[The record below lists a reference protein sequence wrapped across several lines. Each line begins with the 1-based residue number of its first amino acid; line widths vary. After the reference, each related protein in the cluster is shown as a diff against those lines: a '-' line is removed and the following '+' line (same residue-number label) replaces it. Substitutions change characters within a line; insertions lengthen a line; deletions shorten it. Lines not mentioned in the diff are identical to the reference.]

1 MATSSP
7 MLSRLSAPLTI
18 KLQLTLVFGTL
29 VVLASVVLTWVLGEM
44 LRDRVRTDAGRVLT
58 LLSGNAAYILAD
70 DLATN
75 ADMVDLLARRDAV
88 WAAGLDS
95 PEAQRTLEL
104 IQATAPRTHLWVG
117 VADAAGTVRAAT
129 GNLLRGQSVAQRP
142 WFQRGQD
149 GPFVGDVHPA
159 KLLATLLPA
168 DRDGE
173 PQRFVDY
180 AAPLVRDG
188 ERLGVLGV
196 HASWDWVGEVVD
208 TVLSTQARGSG
219 IEIFIF
225 DREGHVIF
233 APRGQS
239 QKLAAA
245 GMRMPPLRSAA
256 PAVVKWHDGAD
267 WFTASTR
274 LPASRA
280 LDDLGWTI
288 VAREPAA
295 TVFGD
300 VRDATRHVLL
310 AGVLAALVGALMVRF
325 AAVRLGADVRRL
337 SKAARDIEL
346 GVPGAHLPPAASSAE
361 LRSLAEALGRMTTR
375 LMATQDDLER
385 QVRERTAELEA
396 ANAELGRQ
404 AGTDP
409 LTGLPNRRTFD
420 LQLDHA
426 LAGARRHGQPVAV
439 LMIDADHFKRIN
451 DLHGHPVGDDV
462 LVMLAGVLRARLRE
476 SDLLARYGGE
486 EFVALLPGAT
496 QADALA
502 VAQALV
508 AAVAARRS
516 ATYGQVTVSI
526 GVAAAPPGEPVPWA
540 LLRQADEALYRAKA
554 QGRNR
559 ACARGD
565 GSADAGRAPAT

>member
-1 MATSSP
+1 MP
-7 MLSRLSAPLTI
+7 WRLSLPLTI
-18 KLQLTLVFGTL
+18 KLQLTLVFGAV
-29 VVLASVVLTWVLGEM
+29 VVLASVVLTSALGGM
-44 LRDRVRTDAGRVLT
+44 LRERVRTDAGRVLT
-58 LLSGNAAYILAD
+58 LLSGNAARILAN
-70 DLATN
+70 DLTTN
-75 ADMVDLLARRDAV
+75 ADMVELLARREAV
-88 WAAGLDS
+88 WTAGLDS
-95 PEAQRTLEL
+95 PEAQRTLDL

-117 VADAAGTVRAAT
+117 VADAEGTVRAAT
-129 GNLLRGQSVAQRP
+129 GDLLRGQSVAQRP

-180 AAPLVRDG
+180 AAPVMRDG
-188 ERLGVLGV
+188 QRLGVLGV

-208 TVLSTQARGSG
+208 AVLTTQARGSG

-225 DREGHVIF
+225 DREGGVIF

-239 QKLAAA
+239 QKLAAD
-245 GMRMPPLRSAA
+245 GVRMPPLQGAG
-256 PAVVKWHDGAD
+256 PAVATWHDGAE
-267 WFTASTR
+267 WLTASTR

-280 LDDLGWTI
+280 LGDLGWTI
-288 VAREPAA
+288 VAREPVA
-295 TVFGD
+295 TVFAD
-300 VRDATRHVLL
+300 VRDASRRALL
-310 AGVLAALVGALMVRF
+310 AGLLAMLAGALLVRL

-346 GVPGAHLPPAASSAE
+346 GVPGARLPPAASSAE
-361 LRSLAEALGRMTTR
+361 LRSLSEALGRMTTR

-426 LAGARRHGQPVAV
+426 LAAARRNGQPVAV

-508 AAVAARRS
+508 AAVAVRRS
-516 ATYGQVTVSI
+516 AVYGQVTVSI
-526 GVAAAPPGEPVPWA
+526 GVAAAPPGDPVAWA
-540 LLRQADEALYRAKA
+540 LMRRADEALYRAKA

-559 ACARGD
+559 ACVHGEGA
-565 GSADAGRAPAT
+565 ADTAGAPEI

>member
-1 MATSSP
+1 METAGP
-7 MLSRLSAPLTI
+7 MPWRLSLPLTI
-18 KLQLTLVFGTL
+18 KLQLTLVFGAL
-29 VVLASVVLTWVLGEM
+29 VVLASIVLTWALGGM
-44 LRDRVRTDAGRVLT
+44 LSERVRTDAGRVLA
-58 LLSGNAAYILAD
+58 LLAGNAARILSN
-70 DLATN
+70 DLGTN
-75 ADMVDLLARRDAV
+75 ADMVDLLARREAV

-95 PEAQRTLEL
+95 PEAQRALEL

-129 GNLLRGQSVAQRP
+129 GDLLRGQSVAQRP
-142 WFQRGQD
+142 WFQRGQE

-168 DRDGE
+168 DRHGE

-180 AAPLVRDG
+180 AAPVVSNG
-188 ERLGVLGV
+188 QRLGVLGV

-219 IEIFIF
+219 VEIFIF

-239 QKLAAA
+239 QKLAAD
-245 GMRMPPLRSAA
+245 GVRMPTLPGGG
-256 PAVVKWHDGAD
+256 PAVARWHDGEE
-267 WFTASTR
+267 WLTAATR

-280 LDDLGWTI
+280 LGDLGWTI
-288 VAREPAA
+288 AAREPAA
-295 TVFGD
+295 TVFAD
-300 VRDATRHVLL
+300 VRDASRHALL
-310 AGVLAALVGALMVRF
+310 AGALAALVGALLVRF

-346 GVPGAHLPPAASSAE
+346 GVPGARLPPAASSAE
-361 LRSLAEALGRMTTR
+361 LRSLSDALGRMTTR

-404 AGTDP
+404 ARTDP
-409 LTGLPNRRTFD
+409 LTGLPNRRSFD
-420 LQLDHA
+420 LQMDHA
-426 LAGARRHGQPVAV
+426 LAAARRHGQPVAV

-486 EFVALLPGAT
+486 EFVALLPGAA

-516 ATYGQVTVSI
+516 GVYGQVTVSI
-526 GVAAAPPGEPVPWA
+526 GVAAAPPGEQAAWA
-540 LLRQADEALYRAKA
+540 LMRRADEALYQAKA

-559 ACARGD
+559 ACVHGE
-565 GSADAGRAPAT
+565 SATFAGGTPPI

>member
-1 MATSSP
+1 METAGP
-7 MLSRLSAPLTI
+7 MPWRLSLPLTI
-18 KLQLTLVFGTL
+18 KLQLTLVFGAL
-29 VVLASVVLTWVLGEM
+29 VVLASIVLTWALGGM
-44 LRDRVRTDAGRVLT
+44 LSERVRTDAGRVLA
-58 LLSGNAAYILAD
+58 LLAGNAARILSN
-70 DLATN
+70 DLVTN

-95 PEAQRTLEL
+95 PEAQRALEL

-129 GNLLRGQSVAQRP
+129 GDLLRGQSVAQRP
-142 WFQRGQD
+142 WFQRGQE

-168 DRDGE
+168 DRHGE

-180 AAPLVRDG
+180 AAPVVRDG
-188 ERLGVLGV
+188 QRLGVLGV

-239 QKLAAA
+239 QKLAAD
-245 GMRMPPLRSAA
+245 GVRMPPLPGGG
-256 PAVVKWHDGAD
+256 PAVARWHDGEE
-267 WFTASTR
+267 WLTAATR

-280 LDDLGWTI
+280 LGDLGWTI
-288 VAREPAA
+288 AAREPAA
-295 TVFGD
+295 TVFAD
-300 VRDATRHVLL
+300 VRDARRHALL
-310 AGVLAALVGALMVRF
+310 AGALAALVGALLVRF

-346 GVPGAHLPPAASSAE
+346 GVPGARLPPAASSAE
-361 LRSLAEALGRMTTR
+361 LRSLSDALGRMTTR

-404 AGTDP
+404 ARTDP
-409 LTGLPNRRTFD
+409 LTGLPNRRSFD
-420 LQLDHA
+420 LQMDHA
-426 LAGARRHGQPVAV
+426 LAAARRHGQPVAV

-516 ATYGQVTVSI
+516 GVYGQVTVSI
-526 GVAAAPPGEPVPWA
+526 GVAAAPPGEQAAWA
-540 LLRQADEALYRAKA
+540 LMRRADEALYQAKA

-559 ACARGD
+559 ACVHGE
-565 GSADAGRAPAT
+565 SATFAGGTPPI

>member
-1 MATSSP
+1 METSGP
-7 MLSRLSAPLTI
+7 MRFRESAPLTI
-18 KLQLTLVFGTL
+18 KLQLTLVFGGL
-29 VVLASVVLTWVLGEM
+29 VVLAAVVLTWVLGEM
-44 LRDRVRTDAGRVLT
+44 LRERVRTDAGRVLT
-58 LLSGNAAYILAD
+58 LLSGNAAHVLAD
-70 DLATN
+70 GLATN
-75 ADMVDLLARRDAV
+75 IDMVELLARRDDV
-88 WAAGLDS
+88 WANGLDS
-95 PEAQRTLEL
+95 PEAKRMLDL
-104 IQATAPRTHLWVG
+104 IQATSPRTHLWVG
-117 VADAAGTVRAAT
+117 VADAQGTVRAAT
-129 GNLLRGQSVAQRP
+129 GDLLRGQSVAQRP
-142 WFQRGQD
+142 WFQRGQS
-149 GPFVGDVHPA
+149 GSFVGDVHPA

-180 AAPLVRDG
+180 AAPVFRDG
-188 ERLGVLGV
+188 QPLGVLGV

-208 TVLSTQARGSG
+208 AVLSTQVGGSG

-225 DREGHVIF
+225 DREGRVIF

-245 GMRMPPLRSAA
+245 DVRMPALRGSA
-256 PAVVKWHDGAD
+256 PAVVTWYDGTE
-267 WFTASTR
+267 WLTAATR
-274 LPASRA
+274 LPASRE
-280 LDDLGWTI
+280 LGDLGWTI
-288 VAREPAA
+288 LAREPAA

-300 VRDATRHVLL
+300 VRDASRHVLV
-310 AGVLAALVGALMVRF
+310 AGVLAALVGALMARF

-361 LRSLAEALGRMTTR
+361 LRSLSDALGRMTTR

-426 LAGARRHGQPVAV
+426 LAAARRNGQPVAV

-462 LVMLAGVLRARLRE
+462 LVMLAGVLRSRLRE

-486 EFVALLPGAT
+486 EFVALLPGAA
-496 QADALA
+496 QGDALA
-502 VAQALV
+502 LAQTLV

-516 ATYGQVTVSI
+516 ASYGQVTVSI
-526 GVAAAPPGEPVPWA
+526 GVAAAPPGEPVAWA
-540 LLRQADEALYRAKA
+540 LMRQADEALYRAKA

-559 ACARGD
+559 ACAHGD
-565 GSADAGRAPAT
+565 GDAGSTPAI

>member
-1 MATSSP
+1 METTGPMRLRPSS
-7 MLSRLSAPLTI
+7 PLTI
-18 KLQLTLVFGTL
+18 KLQLTLVFGAL
-29 VVLASVVLTWVLGEM
+29 VVLAAVVLTWVLGEM
-44 LRDRVRTDAGRVLT
+44 LRERVRADAGRVLT
-58 LLSGNAAYILAD
+58 LLSGNAAHVLAD

-75 ADMVDLLARRDAV
+75 ADMVDLLARREAA

-95 PEAQRTLEL
+95 PEAQRMLDL

-117 VADAAGTVRAAT
+117 VADAGGTVRAAT
-129 GNLLRGQSVAQRP
+129 GSMLLGQSVAQRP
-142 WFQRGQD
+142 WFQHGSV

-180 AAPLVRDG
+180 AAPVVREG
-188 ERLGVLGV
+188 RRLGVLGV

-208 TVLSTQARGSG
+208 AVLSTQAGGSG

-225 DREGHVIF
+225 DREGRVIF

-245 GMRMPPLRSAA
+245 DVRMPALRGST
-256 PAVVKWHDGAD
+256 PAVATWHDGAE
-267 WFTASTR
+267 WLTAIAR
-274 LPASRA
+274 LPASRE
-280 LDDLGWTI
+280 LGDLGWTI

-300 VRDATRHVLL
+300 VRDASRHVLL
-310 AGVLAALVGALMVRF
+310 AGVLAALVGALLVRF

-361 LRSLAEALGRMTTR
+361 LRSLSDALGRMTTR

-404 AGTDP
+404 ARTDP
-409 LTGLPNRRTFD
+409 LTGLPNRRSFD
-420 LQLDHA
+420 LQMDHA
-426 LAGARRHGQPVAV
+426 LAAARRHGQPVAV

-496 QADALA
+496 QADALS

-516 ATYGQVTVSI
+516 AVYGQVTVSI
-526 GVAAAPPGEPVPWA
+526 GVAAAPPAEQVAWA
-540 LLRQADEALYRAKA
+540 LMRRADEALYQAKA

-559 ACARGD
+559 ACVHGE
-565 GSADAGRAPAT
+565 GTGPTAGTPEI